1 MCQKADAVL
10 YVAESMHD
18 DLKDIFSNQLIAC
31 MGNGVDTD
39 FLDLEIKIKKI
50 LSSSRKFKMAKFL

>member
-39 FLDLEIKIKKI
+39 FLDLEIKIKKN
-50 LSSSRKFKMAKFL
+50 SF